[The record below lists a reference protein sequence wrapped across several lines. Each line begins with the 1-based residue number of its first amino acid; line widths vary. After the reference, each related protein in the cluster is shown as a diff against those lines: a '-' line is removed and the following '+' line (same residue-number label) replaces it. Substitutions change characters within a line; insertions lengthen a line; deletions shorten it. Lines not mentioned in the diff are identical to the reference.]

1 MSGHPPRATVCSNCG
16 AQLHGPFCH
25 ACGQK
30 AVEADVRLH
39 DLFHEAFH
47 EFAHLDGKIFQTLKI
62 LVTKPG
68 LLTVEFL
75 NGRRARYLSPV
86 RLYLTCS
93 VLFFGLAALAPDV
106 TRTVVRVTPSHA
118 ESGLDPAALK
128 QWQDAAS
135 ARMGHAIVH
144 TFPRVMFALMPT
156 FGVLTWA
163 LYRKARPFYAAH
175 LYYAIHFHALV
186 FLLLT
191 FAIPLLLVGGIG
203 PTIARA
209 APGAIVVYHFM
220 GLRRVFGGTR
230 LETAWKGTVIWLAYS
245 ILVLAVMLTIGL
257 RSLREQP
264 ADAHSDG
271 KGAAATSKSAFDL
284 ARSQS

>member
-1 MSGHPPRATVCSNCG
+1 MSGHPRATTCGNCG
-16 AQLHGPFCH
+16 ATLQGAFCH
-25 ACGQK
+25 VCGQK

-106 TRTVVRVTPSHA
+106 TRTVVRVSRTPSRG
-118 ESGLDPAALK
+118 ETPLDPAAAK

-135 ARMGHAIVH
+135 ARMGHAIIHV
-144 TFPRVMFALMPT
+144 FPRVMFALMPA

-163 LYRKARPFYAAH
+163 FYRKARPFYAAH

-186 FLLLT
+186 FLVLT
-191 FAIPLLLVGGIG
+191 LAIPLLLAGGIG
-203 PTIARA
+203 PAIARA
-209 APGAIVVYHFM
+209 APLALLVCHFV

-230 LETAWKGTVIWLAYS
+230 LQTAWKGTVIWIAYTA
-245 ILVLAVMLTIGL
+245 LVLGVMLAIGL
-257 RSLREQP
+257 RSLREMP
-264 ADAHSDG
+264 ADVQPES
-271 KGAAATSKSAFDL
+271 KGAAVDAPRQEAGT
-284 ARSQS
+284 R